1 MEFTR
6 DAQPKPD
13 DVLLAAPVPRAMD
26 GTPKAAIKEAV
37 EDVIY
42 GSVSSLALGVPA
54 CLLRLGYHRC

>member
-13 DVLLAAPVPRAMD
+13 DVLLAAPVLPRAVD

-42 GSVSSLALGVPA
+42 GSVSSLILNPPDFVAPGM
-54 CLLRLGYHRC
+54 

>member
-42 GSVSSLALGVPA
+42 GSVSSLIPRPHVSVAPGT
-54 CLLRLGYHRC
+54 